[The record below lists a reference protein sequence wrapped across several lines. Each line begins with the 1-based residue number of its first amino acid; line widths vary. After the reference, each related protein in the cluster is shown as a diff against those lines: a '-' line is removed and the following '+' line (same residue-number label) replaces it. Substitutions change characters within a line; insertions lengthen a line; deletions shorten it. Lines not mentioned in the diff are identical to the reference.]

1 MRPCPIPL
9 SRFLAQ
15 AYLGATLRP
24 AIFDHDKYG
33 SVPSGTNAVSE
44 GSRLTLTVI
53 RRIRARQCEHPA
65 KTPNPYGLAGKLCR
79 SCVLGARR
87 AEQEKWAEM
96 QGEHRGLADYETLA
110 LMGSF
115 RTENNTYRASQQWR
129 AMKSASPT
137 ATTLRISHRGP
148 RAARGTSLRREV
160 PEVGTGEGRALID
173 FYDMITRG
181 YAALGRAWCKG
192 GYHASFRH
200 SFNRRH
206 YRHGSY

>member
-1 MRPCPIPL
+1 MPHLHTRPCPIPL
-9 SRFLAQ
+9 SRFPAQ
-15 AYLGATLRP
+15 ADLGATLRP

-110 LMGSF
+110 LMGNF
-115 RTENNTYRASQQWR
+115 HTGNNIYRASQQWR
-129 AMKSASPT
+129 AMKRTSLPLRSRRDFI
-137 ATTLRISHRGP
+137 TLLGGAVAAWP
-148 RAARGTSLRREV
+148 LAARAQSIQRQQRSC
-160 PEVGTGEGRALID
+160 
-173 FYDMITRG
+173 Y
-181 YAALGRAWCKG
+181 
-192 GYHASFRH
+192 SRH
-200 SFNRRH
+200 LANW
-206 YRHGSY
+206 

>member
-53 RRIRARQCEHPA
+53 RRIRAGQCEHPA
-65 KTPNPYGLAGKLCR
+65 KTPNPYGFARNCAVVVFWEADGR
-79 SCVLGARR
+79 S
-87 AEQEKWAEM
+87 
-96 QGEHRGLADYETLA
+96 
-110 LMGSF
+110 
-115 RTENNTYRASQQWR
+115 SQQWR
-129 AMKSASPT
+129 AIKSASPI
-137 ATTLRISHRGP
+137 ATTPRLHLGSRRRRHGISAARRLGISHRGP
-148 RAARGTSLRREV
+148 RAARGTSF
-160 PEVGTGEGRALID
+160 VGRFPKLGQARGALID
-173 FYDMITRG
+173 FYDMIS

-192 GYHASFRH
+192 GYRVSFRQ

-206 YRHGSY
+206 YRHGTC

>member
-53 RRIRARQCEHPA
+53 RRTRAGQCEHPA
-65 KTPNPYGLAGKLCR
+65 KTPNPYGLAGKFCR

-87 AEQEKWAEM
+87 AEQEKWAKM

-129 AMKSASPT
+129 TMKSVSPT
-137 ATTLRISHRGP
+137 ATTPRLHLGSRRGGGMASPRREGFAFRTVGRGP
-148 RAARGTSLRREV
+148 RAVPPSSGGSRSWDRRGAR
-160 PEVGTGEGRALID
+160 PD
-173 FYDMITRG
+173 
-181 YAALGRAWCKG
+181 
-192 GYHASFRH
+192 
-200 SFNRRH
+200 
-206 YRHGSY
+206 